1 MTIRPDQTQA
11 NEPEVEISVTEVVQ
25 IFKETQEQPGKIW
38 IWSGPICPKQWGD
51 I

>member
-11 NEPEVEISVTEVVQ
+11 NQLEVEISVTEVVQ
-25 IFKETQEQPGKIW
+25 IFKEIQEQPGKIW